1 MADEKPSPGAPYVGR
16 FAPSPSGPLH
26 AGSLVSALASYLDA
40 RACGGRW
47 LVRME
52 DIDPPREEPGAAQR
66 ILDALLAHGLNWDG
80 EVLWQSRRSEAYL
93 ATLARLRAE
102 DLLYPCNCT
111 RRQLA
116 ASGGIYNGHCRRRPP
131 GGGPVA
137 LRLKLY
143 DLPGDYARLP
153 TEVVFT
159 DLVQGEQRQDL
170 ARDVGDAVVRRKDG
184 LFAYQLAVVVDDI
197 ASGITHI
204 VRGSDLLEVT
214 ARQIRLF
221 ELLDAPVPAYAH
233 VPVVT
238 DSAGRKLSKQNHAPA
253 LDPDRAGEN
262 LWQALVFLG
271 QNPPRTLRTAA
282 RGEILDW
289 GVHHWR
295 RHALTDLRAPVPRQ

>member
-1 MADEKPSPGAPYVGR
+1 MIDPARPSSAPYVGR

-47 LVRME
+47 LVRIE

-66 ILDALLAHGLNWDG
+66 ILEALLAHGLAWDG
-80 EVLWQSRRSEAYL
+80 DVLWQSQRSEVYL
-93 ATLARLRAE
+93 ETLERLQALG
-102 DLLYPCNCT
+102 LLYPCNCT

-116 ASGGIYNGHCRRRPP
+116 ASGGIYDGHCRHHPPRR
-131 GGGPVA
+131 GPVA

-153 TEVVFT
+153 DELVFR
-159 DLVQGEQRQDL
+159 DLLQGEQRQDL
-170 ARDVGDAVVRRKDG
+170 ARQVGDAVVRRKDG

-221 ELLDAPVPAYAH
+221 ELLDAPVPVYAH

-238 DSAGRKLSKQNHAPA
+238 DAAGRKLSKQNHAPA
-253 LDPDRAGEN
+253 LDLHRVGEN

-271 QNPPRTLRTAA
+271 QNPPQTLRTAA
-282 RGEILDW
+282 TGEILYW
-289 GVHHWR
+289 GVQHWR
-295 RHALTDLRAPVPRQ
+295 RHRLTDRRATAPRQ